1 MKIYVINLAEATQRM
16 SLMRNQLEALGLA
29 FTRFDAVRGSTLT
42 TEQISQWCNVNAIE
56 SNPTWLTRGA
66 IGCALSHWRV
76 YQQIVQDK
84 SEVSLI
90 LEDDMLLPTDFGNI
104 LDAITQQ
111 IKDNEVILLY
121 FQSFT
126 EAKFSLQQ
134 KTTLYKNYELAYPM
148 DISRLGAAGAYI
160 ITQQVA
166 QRLAERI
173 FPISAAADTWHFF
186 HQRKGF
192 DTLRCVL
199 PFVVT
204 SSFSEST
211 IDYIQKDNL
220 LGKIKH
226 FSAKYNLLFINDLLK
241 WNRKKIWKKLTKYS
255 FSEEASPFAQF

>member
-16 SLMRNQLEALGLA
+16 NLMSSQLEALGLA
-29 FTRFDAVRGSTLT
+29 YTRFEAIKGSTLT
-42 TEQISQWCNVNAIE
+42 TEQISQWCNMNAIE

-66 IGCALSHWRV
+66 IGCALSHWSV

-90 LEDDMLLPTDFGNI
+90 LEDDMLLPADFENI
-104 LDAITQQ
+104 LKAITEQ

-126 EAKFSLQQ
+126 EVKFSLQQ
-134 KTTLYKNYELAYPM
+134 KTTLYKNYELVYPM
-148 DISRLGAAGAYI
+148 DISRLGAAGAYV

-199 PFVVT
+199 PFAVT
-204 SSFSEST
+204 SSLLEST
-211 IDYIQKDNL
+211 IDYVKKDNL
-220 LGKIKH
+220 LGKIKY
-226 FSAKYNLLFINDLLK
+226 FATKYNLFFMSNLLK

-255 FSEEASPFAQF
+255 FSEEISPFAQS